1 MRLKT
6 TLMVLA
12 TVIAIACALWLS
24 GNPTFR
30 LFFAWPNG
38 GTWSNTIAWLE
49 DAFFGALF
57 MFIFR
62 DHLGRRIARWWTHHS
77 GPHLEE
83 RLKTQLDEHLNGQ
96 LQAKLAE
103 HHDQIQAQLDDH
115 KAHIERVVK
124 EGSDSSGNRSRSLG
138 E

>member
-6 TLMVLA
+6 TALVLGLTA
-12 TVIAIACALWLS
+12 AIACALWLS

-62 DHLGRRIARWWTHHS
+62 DRVGKRLAAWWHRHTT
-77 GPHLEE
+77 PHLE
-83 RLKTQLDEHLNGQ
+83 
-96 LQAKLAE
+96 AKLAE
-103 HHDQIQAQLDDH
+103 HRDEIQAQLDDH
-115 KAHIERVVK
+115 KAHIERVVR
-124 EGSDSSGNRSRSLG
+124 EGNGSSGNRSRSLG